1 MNVLKITDV
10 PQAMRA
16 FYSKHGYAVA
26 KGLLPSNIVD
36 ETLGEIHTLFAQHL
50 KRLECTQAGYKDN
63 LSLLADMLALFEVNR
78 DAYLASA
85 RATSRLST
93 VYRLVMHLAIDST
106 LRSLGLVLPAMTTGP
121 IVHVMAEELRIPGGY
136 FGLMPHQDW
145 STSQGSLDTVTV
157 WIPLVNVDRGLY
169 PLQVIGGSH
178 TKGLW
183 RGQHNGL
190 YYEVEQSL
198 CKDSDFVSVEVEPGD
213 VVFMSGFTVHRSGP
227 GLRKGVRLAC
237 SVRYDNMSEPTYIE
251 RVYPCTYKR
260 VLEQG
265 FLFKEFPTP
274 EQVAAV
280 FDISKE

>member
-1 MNVLKITDV
+1 MNAMKITDT
-10 PQAMRA
+10 PSTMRA
-16 FYSKHGYAVA
+16 FYNKHGYTVA
-26 KGLLPSNIVD
+26 KGLLPRNIVD
-36 ETLGEIHTLFAQHL
+36 ETLGETHTLFAQHL
-50 KRLECTQAGYKDN
+50 SRLKYTPNGCKGN
-63 LSLLADMLALFEVNR
+63 LSILADMLALFDADR

-93 VYRLVMHLAIDST
+93 VYRLVMHLAIDSI
-106 LRSLGLVLPAMTTGP
+106 LKGLGLVLPAITTGP
-121 IVHVMAEELRIPGGY
+121 IVHIMAEELRVPGGY

-190 YYEVEQSL
+190 YCEVEQSL

-260 VLEQG
+260 VLEQD
-265 FLFKEFPTP
+265 FLLKEFPTP